1 MDSLV
6 ITKLAIILSLIIA
19 MGAATLFILF
29 MLSFVLGRAPFVPTP
44 SRVLHRMM
52 ELADIAPG
60 EKVYDLG
67 CGDGR
72 LVIAA
77 SKKYQASA
85 VGIEISPLAYILARL
100 RAFASGA
107 DVTFILGNFMDY
119 DISDADVVFCYLLE
133 GHMKK
138 LQDKFKTLKRD
149 CRIVCHQFEVPGWEP
164 QVKVLVEG
172 KSYVATVFKYEI
184 RDLQPIRNLSVL

>member
-1 MDSLV
+1 MDSSIIIRLV
-6 ITKLAIILSLIIA
+6 LILSLLIA
-19 MGAATLFILF
+19 AAAATMFILF
-29 MLSFVLGRAPFVPTP
+29 MLSFVLGGAPFVPTP
-44 SRVLHRMM
+44 SRVLRRMM
-52 ELADIAPG
+52 ELADIKPG
-60 EKVYDLG
+60 DKVYDLG

-77 SKKYQASA
+77 SKKYQARA

-107 DVTFILGNFMDY
+107 NVTFILGNFLDY
-119 DISDADVVFCYLLE
+119 DISDADVVFCCLLE

-149 CRIVCHQFEVPGWEP
+149 CRIVCHQFEIPGWEP
-164 QVKVLVEG
+164 QVRLKFDSCKNHIL
-172 KSYVATVFKYEI
+172 
-184 RDLQPIRNLSVL
+184 